1 ELVDRHAAV
10 QLPVYRPAVRQD
22 QKREAGRPAARR
34 GLPGHHHRFLGLD
47 GGRRRPADLPARR
60 RVQLRQG
67 PARPDRPGQPRL
79 PGRPAARRA
88 DTQHGRRGGLIMSS
102 GYSPQDTV
110 ERALNAARNDDCI
123 VIAEETSTANLRWAG
138 NTLTT
143 NGVSRS
149 RQLTVIDR
157 RAGQGAS
164 AGVVS
169 RAGVRPDQ
177 IEGVVREAEQ
187 AAAEG
192 SPAEDTEELAGPTQA
207 GSFGQKDD
215 EEPRWDSAPGLT
227 EIGVMRDFA
236 AALGETLRAA
246 QAAGRKLYGF
256 AEHEL
261 NSIFL
266 GTSAGVRQR
275 HDQPT
280 GRIELNAKSADLE
293 RSAWAGAATRD
304 FSDLDIAGLD
314 GRLTERPDWAK
325 RPAPLTAG
333 RYETLLPPSAVSDL
347 LIYLYLSAGAKEA
360 AEGRTVFSKPG
371 GGTRIGERLSAQPV
385 TLSSD
390 PRTPGL
396 ACAPFV
402 IAHASGPDSSVFDNG
417 LPLSRTSWIS
427 DGSLAALVSSRHSA
441 EVAGVPV
448 TPDIDNLTFA
458 SAAAA
463 QPRLEEMIASTKR
476 ALLLTCLWY
485 IREVDPQTL
494 LLTGLTRDGVYLV
507 EDGEVVGAV
516 NNFRFNESPVGM
528 LGRLAEVG
536 TTVPT
541 LPREWGDY
549 FTRTAMPPARV
560 EGFNM
565 SSVSQAS

>member
-1 ELVDRHAAV
+1 
-10 QLPVYRPAVRQD
+10 
-22 QKREAGRPAARR
+22 
-34 GLPGHHHRFLGLD
+34 
-47 GGRRRPADLPARR
+47 
-60 RVQLRQG
+60 
-67 PARPDRPGQPRL
+67 
-79 PGRPAARRA
+79 
-88 DTQHGRRGGLIMSS
+88 MSS

-110 ERALNAARNDDCI
+110 ERALNAARSDDCI

-149 RQLTVIDR
+149 RQLTVIAIDR

-236 AALGETLRAA
+236 AVLGETLRAA

-261 NSIFL
+261 NSTFL

-304 FSDLDIAGLD
+304 FSGLDIAGLD
-314 GRLTERPDWAK
+314 GRLTERLDWAK
-325 RPAPLTAG
+325 RTVSLTAG

-448 TPDIDNLTFA
+448 TPGIDNLTFA

-528 LGRLAEVG
+528 LGRLLEVG
-536 TTVPT
+536 ATEPT
-541 LPREWGDY
+541 LPREWGDG
-549 FTRTAMPPARV
+549 FNRAAMPPVRV